1 MFRLVKITLVSKK
14 MHSILIGGK
23 AGAGVKSAGKAIS
36 DVLSAMGYYVFVL
49 DDYQSLIK
57 GGHNFN
63 IISFD
68 TKPLLSH
75 YQEIDA
81 IIALDEKT
89 VNLHKSK
96 LKKSG
101 EILYDLGSCKITGKS
116 ARGVPADVFVK
127 EVEGIP
133 IMKNVVLLGALAS
146 VFGINFKLIQ
156 EVIKK
161 TYSKK
166 TEQNIQVAKKGYDFA
181 EKNFKKICSL
191 KQKGKSKELMTGN
204 EAIALGA
211 VKAGLKNYIAYP
223 MTPSTSILHYLAQ
236 NSEKFNVNVV
246 QPENETSSAIM
257 AIGSAYAG
265 AKTMIGTSG
274 GGFALMTEAVSLM
287 GMSETPVL
295 IIESQR
301 PGPSTGVPT
310 YTAQAD
316 LNFVI
321 NSGHGDFPRIIL
333 APGTNEEAFFKSA
346 EAMNLAWKYQT
357 PVILLSDKHLSESMK
372 TFSVDTSK
380 VKPTEITLSKVKNYK
395 RYAFSKDGIS
405 PLLFPGTKG
414 TIVKSSGYEH
424 DEYGITT
431 EEPEMIVKM
440 NNKRLK
446 KMEAMQKEIE
456 KLNSVN
462 CFGKGKNII
471 ITWGS
476 TIGATLEAAKTMKNV
491 KVIQPV
497 YLMPFPA
504 KKLGKLLNGAK
515 KIVCV
520 ELNATGQLVDLIFA
534 KTGIKVHKKILKYDG
549 REFEPS
555 ALSKELKRWLK

>member
-1 MFRLVKITLVSKK
+1 MFGLVKLVIGEFE

-23 AGAGVKSAGKAIS
+23 AGAGVKSTGKAIS
-36 DVLSAMGYYVFVL
+36 DVLSAMGYHVFVL

-75 YQEIDA
+75 YHEIDA
-81 IIALDEKT
+81 IIAFDEKT
-89 VNLHKSK
+89 VNLHKNK
-96 LKKSG
+96 LKKTG
-101 EILYDLGSCKITGKS
+101 TIIYDASAFKLSGKS
-116 ARGVPADVFVK
+116 VKGVPADVFVK

-133 IMKNVVLLGALAS
+133 IMKNVAFIGAFAS
-146 VFGINFKLIQ
+146 VFGINFKLI
-156 EVIKK
+156 EEIIKK

-166 TEQNIQVAKKGYDFA
+166 TEQNLRIAKKGYDFA
-181 EKNFKKICSL
+181 EKNFKKICCL
-191 KQKGKSKELMTGN
+191 KQNGKPKQLMTGN
-204 EAIALGA
+204 EAISLGA
-211 VKAGLKNYIAYP
+211 VKAGLKNYISYP
-223 MTPSTSILHYLAQ
+223 MTPATSILHYLAQ
-236 NSEKFNVNVV
+236 NAEKFNINVV

-316 LNFVI
+316 LNFVL
-321 NSGHGDFPRIIL
+321 NAGHGDFPRIVL
-333 APGTNEEAFFKSA
+333 APGTTEEAFFKTA

-372 TFSVDTSK
+372 TFSADTSK
-380 VKPTEITLSKVKNYK
+380 IKKTEIVLSKVKNNYK

-405 PLLFPGTKG
+405 PLLFPGTKDV
-414 TIVKSSGYEH
+414 IVKSTGYEH
-424 DEYGITT
+424 DEFGITT
-431 EEPEMIVKM
+431 EKPEMVVKM

-446 KMEAMQKEIE
+446 KMQVIEKEIE
-456 KLNSVN
+456 KQKQVFDS
-462 CFGKGKNII
+462 
-471 ITWGS
+471 
-476 TIGATLEAAKTMKNV
+476 
-491 KVIQPV
+491 
-497 YLMPFPA
+497 
-504 KKLGKLLNGAK
+504 
-515 KIVCV
+515 
-520 ELNATGQLVDLIFA
+520 
-534 KTGIKVHKKILKYDG
+534 
-549 REFEPS
+549 
-555 ALSKELKRWLK
+555 